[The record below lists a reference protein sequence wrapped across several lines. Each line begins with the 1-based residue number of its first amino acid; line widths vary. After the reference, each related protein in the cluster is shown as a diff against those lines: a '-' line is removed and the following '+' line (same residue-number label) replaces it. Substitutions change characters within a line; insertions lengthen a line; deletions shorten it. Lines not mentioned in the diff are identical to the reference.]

1 MENKIQEELLE
12 AIIAIMER
20 HQLSATD
27 GVTET
32 LNAVTQFLACCAI
45 GLGMKTKDAQT
56 AFIKDMYQQII
67 DQL

>member
-1 MENKIQEELLE
+1 MKNKVQKELLE
-12 AIIAIMER
+12 AIITIMER
-20 HQLSATD
+20 HQLSAID

-32 LNAVTQFLACCAI
+32 LNAVTQFLACCAV
-45 GLGMKTKDAQT
+45 GLGMKTKDEQK